1 MMNLLASHPQPSKHK
16 TMELSLQPLAASSRV
31 SHRPFA
37 EGDRVVSYLVRSV
50 TNEIER
56 HDVLAAEDVDYRPAG
71 FVFCRWAQLWKPR
84 KIAENSER
92 TLKLT
97 AENLFLTLADPA
109 NEPNPA
115 NTPLLQFL
123 ALMLERKRLLRPR
136 GVTADGERNL
146 FEHVRTHQM
155 YEIPAGELTPEF
167 FVQIQ
172 EQVGL
177 LVGSPK
183 KTPAVTAAE
192 PVAPLPGA
200 PAQQKQS

>member
-1 MMNLLASHPQPSKHK
+1 
-16 TMELSLQPLAASSRV
+16 LAAVSRV
-31 SHRPFA
+31 SNRPFS

-56 HDVLAAEDVDYRPAG
+56 YDVLAAEDADFRPAG
-71 FVFCRWAQLWKPR
+71 FVFCRWAQLFKPR
-84 KIAENSER
+84 QLEENPER

-136 GVTADGERNL
+136 GVTADGGRNL
-146 FEHVRTHQM
+146 FEHAKTHQM

-167 FVQIQ
+167 FVKIQ
-172 EQVGL
+172 EQLGL

-183 KTPAVTAAE
+183 RSPAGNAAETAA
-192 PVAPLPGA
+192 PPPAPTA
-200 PAQQKQS
+200 PDQVVS

>member
-1 MMNLLASHPQPSKHK
+1 
-16 TMELSLQPLAASSRV
+16 MELSLQPLAAVSRV
-31 SHRPFA
+31 SNRPFA

-71 FVFCRWAQLWKPR
+71 FVFCRWAQLFKPR
-84 KIAENSER
+84 KADENPER
-92 TLKLT
+92 ALKLT

-136 GVTADGERNL
+136 GLSADGERDL
-146 FEHVRTHQM
+146 FEHAKTHQM
-155 YEIPAGELTPEF
+155 YEIAAGDLTPEF
-167 FVQIQ
+167 FVKIQ
-172 EQVGL
+172 EQLGV
-177 LVGSPK
+177 LVGSSK
-183 KTPAVTAAE
+183 KSPVDAEAAAPARKEA
-192 PVAPLPGA
+192 PVRPLPSTASGDYLA
-200 PAQQKQS
+200 

>member
-1 MMNLLASHPQPSKHK
+1 
-16 TMELSLQPLAASSRV
+16 MELSLQPLAAVSRV
-31 SHRPFA
+31 SNRPFS

-56 HDVLAAEDVDYRPAG
+56 YDVLAAEDADFRPAG
-71 FVFCRWAQLWKPR
+71 FVFCRWAQLFKPR
-84 KIAENSER
+84 QFEENPER

-136 GVTADGERNL
+136 GVTADGGRNL
-146 FEHVRTHQM
+146 FEHAKTHQM

-167 FVQIQ
+167 FVKIQ
-172 EQVGL
+172 EQLGL

-183 KTPAVTAAE
+183 KSPAGTAAE
-192 PVAPLPGA
+192 TAAPPPA
-200 PAQQKQS
+200 PTAPDQLVS